1 MRLRR
6 MEESTVADIMLRS
19 PFAELRRL
27 MHEAW
32 DEDRRPAWT
41 FTRLADLSRG
51 KEGTLAL
58 DVEEE
63 EGRYRV
69 TASVPGFKRDEI
81 KVHVNDGALTIA
93 AERSEERQEK
103 RPNLVRHERYSG
115 SLIRRVAIPGITA
128 QSEVEARLNEGVL
141 TVEMSAPGAERT
153 RRIEVKEA

>member
-1 MRLRR
+1 M
-6 MEESTVADIMLRS
+6 ADIMLRT

-32 DEDRRPAWT
+32 DEERRPAWT
-41 FTRLADLSRG
+41 FPRLADLSLVE
-51 KEGTLAL
+51 EGTLAL

-93 AERSEERQEK
+93 AERSGEREEK

-115 SLIRRVAIPGITA
+115 SLVRRITIPGVTA
-128 QSEVEARLNEGVL
+128 QSEVEARLRDGVL
-141 TVEMSAPGAERT
+141 TVEISAPGAEPA